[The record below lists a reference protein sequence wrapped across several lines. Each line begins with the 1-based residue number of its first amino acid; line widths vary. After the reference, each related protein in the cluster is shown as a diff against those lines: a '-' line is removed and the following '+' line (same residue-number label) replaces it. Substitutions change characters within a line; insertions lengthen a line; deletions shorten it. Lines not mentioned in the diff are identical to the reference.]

1 LILEKMIKFLFITF
15 FISLLFISKSYS
27 YVGPGMGAGIISVL
41 IGFVVGLVAIFFA
54 IIWFPIK
61 KFLKKKSN
69 NLEKKI
75 NEKDKDNNQM

>member
-1 LILEKMIKFLFITF
+1 MIKFLITTLL
-15 FISLLFISKSYS
+15 ISLLYISNSHS

-61 KFLKKKSN
+61 KFLKK
-69 NLEKKI
+69 
-75 NEKDKDNNQM
+75 NQTI